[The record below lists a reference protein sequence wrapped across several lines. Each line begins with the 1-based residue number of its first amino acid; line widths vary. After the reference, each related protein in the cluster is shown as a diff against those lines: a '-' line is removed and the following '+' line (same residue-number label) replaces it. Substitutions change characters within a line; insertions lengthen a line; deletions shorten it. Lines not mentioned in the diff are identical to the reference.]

1 MLFGLPLD
9 SLPGF
14 NDPVPDVLAVVHHKS
29 QQSDPALWAGR
40 SVQLTQ
46 AGKRT
51 LARARTPPP
60 PPTPPIG
67 DHPLSLIPRQP
78 PNLNLSRNPAGRS
91 STFVMPFSL
100 ILLDF
105 YLAFQSWEEQN
116 IF

>member
-40 SVQLTQ
+40 SNSHKLVN
-46 AGKRT
+46 
-51 LARARTPPP
+51 ARSRGHALPPP
-60 PPTPPIG
+60 PPPIG
-67 DHPLSLIPRQP
+67 HHPLSLSPRQP

-91 STFVMPFSL
+91 STFVMPFSFV
-100 ILLDF
+100 LLDF
-105 YLAFQSWEEQN
+105 
-116 IF
+116 